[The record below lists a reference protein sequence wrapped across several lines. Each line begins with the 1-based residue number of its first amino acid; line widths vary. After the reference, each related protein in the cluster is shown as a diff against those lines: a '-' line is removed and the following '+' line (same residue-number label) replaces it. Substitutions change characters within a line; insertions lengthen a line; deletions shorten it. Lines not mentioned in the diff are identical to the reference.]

1 MPFNHQ
7 IMYIEALDLGGQES
21 KGVKPMCGI
30 VCYVGRKEAKP
41 ILIEGLKRLE
51 YRGYDSAGLAIQEG
65 NRIEL
70 HRAVG
75 RIAELERK
83 VNGINISGTMGIAHT
98 RWATHGEPSVENA
111 HPHMD
116 QSQNTFLIHNGIIE
130 NYYPLKRMLEKQ
142 GINFR
147 SETDTEV
154 LAQLIGLN
162 FEGSLHEAVRK
173 SLAQVEGTFGLAVIH
188 RNIPGEVVV
197 ARRGSPLIIGVSE
210 HGHLVGSDFAAM
222 VSYTNQV
229 VHLRDDE
236 LARVTVDDFSIST
249 AQAKPIQRSLET
261 MQWQAKDAELNG
273 FPHFMLKEIYE
284 QPETIKNAI
293 RGRLEPGEGVPKLGG
308 IMPVWERLKDCRHM
322 VIVACGTSY
331 YAGCVGMH
339 IFEKLTEIDVEV
351 ELASEFRYRK
361 LNFPP
366 NTFVVAISQSGET
379 ADTLAAIKEARR
391 KGASLLGIVNVV
403 GSSITRETDAG
414 IYNHAGPEIG
424 VASTKV
430 FTSQLTILTLLAVLL
445 GRHQKL
451 SLTEGVEIIRALR
464 ALPEQVEN
472 VLSKA
477 NRIEAIAE
485 KYCKCNNWLFLGRK
499 YNYPVAMEGALK
511 LKEISYIHAEGY
523 AAGEMKHGPIALINP
538 EMPTVAIVPRDDMYD
553 KMISNI
559 QEIKT
564 RKGPV
569 IAIATQGDGKI
580 RAMVDDMVEIPPTFD
595 FLNPILA
602 GVSCQ
607 LLAYYCA
614 SLLGREID
622 KPRNLA
628 KSVTVE

>member
-1 MPFNHQ
+1 
-7 IMYIEALDLGGQES
+7 
-21 KGVKPMCGI
+21 MCGI
-30 VCYVGRKEAKP
+30 VCYVGKKKVIP
-41 ILIEGLKRLE
+41 ILLEGLKRLE
-51 YRGYDSAGLAIQEG
+51 YRGYDSAGLAIQDG
-65 NRIEL
+65 KQIEL

-75 RIAELERK
+75 KIAELEK
-83 VNGINISGTMGIAHT
+83 EVNGLDISGTMGIAHT
-98 RWATHGEPSVENA
+98 RWATHGEPSEENA
-111 HPHMD
+111 HPQRD
-116 QSQNTFLIHNGIIE
+116 QDENTFVIHNGIIE
-130 NYYPLKRMLEKQ
+130 NYLSLKRMMERQ
-142 GINFR
+142 GIIFR

-162 FEGSLHEAVRK
+162 FNGSLQEAVRN
-173 SLAQVEGTFGLAVIH
+173 SLSQVEGTFGLAVIH
-188 RNIPGEVVV
+188 KSAPGEVVV
-197 ARRGSPLIIGVSE
+197 ARRGSPLVIGVSD
-210 HGHLVGSDFAAM
+210 HGHFVGSDITAM
-222 VSYTNQV
+222 VAYTNKV
-229 VHLRDDE
+229 VHLQDNE
-236 LARVTVDDFSIST
+236 MARLTVDDFSIST
-249 AQAKPIQRSLET
+249 AQAKRIERSLET
-261 MQWQAKDAELNG
+261 VEWRAEEAELNG

-293 RGRLEPGEGVPKLGG
+293 RGRLELSEGVPKLGG
-308 IMPVWERLKDCRHM
+308 IEPVWEKLKKCRHM
-322 VIVACGTSY
+322 VIVSCGTSY

-339 IFEKLTEIDVEV
+339 IFEKLTDIDMEV

-379 ADTLAAIKEARR
+379 ADTLAALKEARR
-391 KGASLLGIVNVV
+391 KGANLLGIVNVV

-430 FTSQLTILTLLAVLL
+430 FTSQVTILTLLAVLL
-445 GRHQKL
+445 GRHQNL
-451 SLTEGVEIIRALR
+451 SLTEGVEIIRALT
-464 ALPEQVEN
+464 ALPDQVKQ
-472 VLSKA
+472 VLSQS
-477 NRIEAIAE
+477 NHIQAIAE
-485 KYCKCNNWLFLGRK
+485 KYYQCCNWLFLGRK
-499 YNYPVAMEGALK
+499 YNYPLAMEGALK

-523 AAGEMKHGPIALINP
+523 AAGEMKHGPIALISP
-538 EMPTVAIVPRDDMYD
+538 EMPTVAIAPRDDMYE

-559 QEIKT
+559 QEIKA

-569 IAIATQGDGKI
+569 IAVVTQGDDKVKAI
-580 RAMVDDMVEIPPTFD
+580 ADETVEIPPTFD

-614 SLLGREID
+614 SFLGREID